1 MSRFPERL
9 AVLAVTVALTA
20 GAVAGP
26 AGGAWADPVDVT
38 ADVEDVIATVED
50 VIAEVESLDGAESES
65 KQGEQVTVALTSDVL
80 FALDKAVL
88 TARAKARLRQIAGRI
103 QAESAGGVVR
113 IEGHT
118 DDQGSDAYNNVLS
131 LKRAQAVRQVLQGTL
146 SGVTFQVRGFGKSR
160 PKLPNLVDG
169 RPVEENRAK
178 NRRVEIVFTAK
189 Q

>member
-9 AVLAVTVALTA
+9 AVLAVAVALTA
-20 GAVAGP
+20 GPVTGP
-26 AGGAWADPVDVT
+26 AAVAWADPVDVT
-38 ADVEDVIATVED
+38 AEVEDVVATVED
-50 VIAEVESLDGAESES
+50 ITAEVESLDGTESES

-88 TARAKARLRQIAGRI
+88 TAKAKARLRQIAGRI
-103 QAESAGGVVR
+103 QAESAGGVIK

-118 DDQGSDAYNNVLS
+118 DDQGSDAYNRVLS
-131 LKRAQAVRQVLQGTL
+131 LKRAQAVRQALQGTL

-160 PKLPNLVDG
+160 PKLPNFVDG
-169 RPVEENRAK
+169 KPSEENRAK

-189 Q
+189 